1 MKMKVVLNAKNVYC
15 NADQL
20 AEFAFSGWV
29 KMMSE
34 IEGWVAVSIKTGT
47 KAKLVELKR
56 KMGAKNWDEVVK
68 TLIKCWE
75 EHCGGQ
81 QD

>member
-1 MKMKVVLNAKNVYC
+1 MNR
-15 NADQL
+15 
-20 AEFAFSGWV
+20 
-29 KMMSE
+29 MSE

-75 EHCGGQ
+75 EHCDGQ